1 MYASTEQS
9 TYAHWHTLM
18 QNQSLTMSLLRSGSA
33 KPPQK
38 REDELMFALRSGS
51 AKPSHMRI
59 RLYPSTVGLLEAT
72 ADTLPSNPAL
82 RSGYSKPPQ
91 WDPTGTAIEPTTVGL
106 RKATAV
112 RSNGRATHQ
121 SIYS

>member
-1 MYASTEQS
+1 
-9 TYAHWHTLM
+9 
-18 QNQSLTMSLLRSGSA
+18 
-33 KPPQK
+33 
-38 REDELMFALRSGS
+38 MFALRSGS

-91 WDPTGTAIEPTTVGL
+91 WDPTGNCHRTYY
-106 RKATAV
+106 
-112 RSNGRATHQ
+112 GRAPQ
-121 SIYS
+121 SHRSEIQREGNQVMTQRYHRTYYGRAPQSHRSEIQRASNYQSLSS